1 MHERDAHVA
10 RSGRGCSFSP
20 HFPCNICIDS
30 DHVHVLFRTNG
41 ANPVLRVNLRWIEAK
56 LCPDATQGRLA
67 RLKLHL
73 KDDFAHDA
81 HRSTRN
87 KRKGHTDLNGW
98 LRLVLA

>member
-41 ANPVLRVNLRWIEAK
+41 ANPVLRVNLVGSRPSFVRTP
-56 LCPDATQGRLA
+56 LRDASLG
-67 RLKLHL
+67 
-73 KDDFAHDA
+73 
-81 HRSTRN
+81 
-87 KRKGHTDLNGW
+87 
-98 LRLVLA
+98 